1 MQVAVKKRILFNL
14 LKNKLNENRGMGG
27 DMGGRAIH
35 PFNVQSPN
43 SDPFGIYDDDAP
55 IKPSS
60 HMASQ
65 LSIEEPPVD
74 DPEYVPNTPAELC
87 AAATVICREVP
98 LTQLEYFYRKLHV
111 ILDQALDREEEQNL
125 DMMNESFDITRST
138 TFRDYNLMVEAD
150 RIRVRKREAE
160 KPPGYAEAENQEAFM
175 NGYEA
180 GMSDPNPSQE
190 NAENQSMGSQD
201 FINGYLQAMSED
213 EMGDENLNLFD
224 SDEEEYDLP
233 FPHDDEIGGRKT
245 IQYKSFQQYLTRSAI
260 EEIMQQP
267 FESLDPFEQAV
278 FNLHDELQMLFKKI
292 DMEFT
297 NEILNPDLE
306 KEIMAF
312 MKPLTNQYGITHNEI
327 LTPLNVQ
334 RMFATVARTKNAAK
348 KEEMMN
354 NLLMVVFTR
363 ISSIVE
369 EMLKTDRRTMQ
380 MINNLAQQ
388 AGVPVQQFILKLKE
402 AITQDY
408 ATYGTA
414 SRFDTDDELIKQKLE
429 STFSIMIKT
438 LKVAEDGESKFKNRK
453 HFINNVNLNAEQ
465 EIADIF
471 LDVLNKF
478 KKGDNY
484 ELVDKDKT
492 VTVSAQD
499 FEEEARAFVAMI
511 FDMAEDAQSSPVID
525 DEEEELT
532 PEEEEIP
539 AGLTEEEAFQ
549 KKVEMYAKRLS
560 AGKPIDWIDLAPYF
574 GFSNVSGIRQWF
586 LKKVEPKIRIFSFRP
601 DPDNPQQRSNI
612 NDMFDF
618 NMTLLSQKMVEAI
631 NQELIPSLEKKVK
644 KGSAKPLSIDK
655 KKNKIKQID
664 EAQYLQV
671 LKNQIVPMLEAM
683 NEYFTQGVTYEEL
696 AEGSE
701 FMQTIA
707 GKVLRNV
714 GGYTLDSIV
723 DSLSSSWN
731 EAIKQVI
738 NPIIQKHNPGATAL
752 NSDQLDSIVEY
763 FTGLKNKPDFENKT
777 KAANNLLAAGITPE
791 SYIEIAVEAA
801 NAWEDLADQF
811 EDYDGAQFAE
821 QMENDTDNLL
831 KNLKEL
837 GKRIDSAFKEFMQE
851 EMDSMRARQVGL

>member
-1 MQVAVKKRILFNL
+1 MEIAVKKSVLFSL
-14 LKNKLNENRGMGG
+14 LKKKLNENRSNN
-27 DMGGRAIH
+27 DHAGRLIH
-35 PFNVQSPN
+35 PFNIQSPN
-43 SDPFGIYDDDAP
+43 SDPFGFYEDQEDLP
-55 IKPSS
+55 VRPST
-60 HMASQ
+60 HMATQ

-74 DPEYVPNTPAELC
+74 DPEYVPSTPNELSSSC
-87 AAATVICREVP
+87 SIICREVP
-98 LTQLEYFYRKLHV
+98 INQIEYFYRKLHML
-111 ILDQALDREEEQNL
+111 LDECLDREEDQEIDQL
-125 DMMNESFDITRST
+125 NERFDITKLT
-138 TFRDYNLMVEAD
+138 TIKDYNLIVEAD
-150 RIRVRKREAE
+150 RIRVRKRGVE

-175 NGYEA
+175 DGYEA
-180 GMSDPNPSQE
+180 GMSDPDPSQE

-201 FINGYLQAMSED
+201 YINGYLQAMSED
-213 EMGDENLNLFD
+213 EMGDD
-224 SDEEEYDLP
+224 SLGFLGVDDDEYDLP
-233 FPHDDEIGGRKT
+233 FRHDDGVEGRT
-245 IQYKSFQQYLTRSAI
+245 TAQYRTFQQYLTRSAV

-278 FNLHDELQMLFKKI
+278 FNLHDELQDLFKKI
-292 DMEFT
+292 DMELT

-363 ISSIVE
+363 ISAIVE

-380 MINNLAQQ
+380 MINSLAQQ
-388 AGVPVQQFILKLKE
+388 AGVPIQQFILKLKE

-438 LKVAEDGESKFKNRK
+438 LKVSEDSESKFKNRK

-465 EIADIF
+465 EIEDIF

-492 VTVSAQD
+492 VTLPAED
-499 FEEEARAFVAMI
+499 FEEEARGFVAMI
-511 FDMAEDAQSSPVID
+511 FDMAEDAQSSPVLED
-525 DEEEELT
+525 EEELT

-601 DPDNPQQRSNI
+601 DPDDPQQRSNI

-618 NMTLLSQKMVEAI
+618 NMTLLSKKMVEAI
-631 NQELIPSLEKKVK
+631 NQELIPGLEKKVK
-644 KGSAKPLSIDK
+644 KGTAKALSVDK

-664 EAQYLQV
+664 EAQYLKA

-723 DSLSSSWN
+723 ASLSDSWN

-738 NPIIQKHNPGATAL
+738 NPIIQKHNPGAPAL
-752 NSDQLDSIVEY
+752 NSNQLESIVEY

-777 KAANNLLAAGITPE
+777 KAAKNLLEAGITPE
-791 SYIEIAVEAA
+791 SYMEIAVEAA

-821 QMENDTDNLL
+821 QMENDTDDLL

-851 EMDSMRARQVGL
+851 ELDSMRARQVGL